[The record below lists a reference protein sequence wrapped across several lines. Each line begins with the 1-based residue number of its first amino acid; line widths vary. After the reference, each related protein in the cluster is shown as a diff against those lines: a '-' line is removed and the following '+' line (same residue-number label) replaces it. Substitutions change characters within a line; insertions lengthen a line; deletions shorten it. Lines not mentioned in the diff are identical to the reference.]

1 MAIKIPKKKICIF
14 GTGGFGREV
23 LCCVIDVFKKRNF
36 RTEYINYVVCF
47 MVSDDHYKENTIMGI
62 EVIKQ
67 SLFNPLLYDVVI
79 AIGEPLIRQNIVN
92 SLPSNTTYATIIHPS
107 VIMSKS
113 VNIGEGSIITANT
126 ILTCNIKIGKHAHV
140 NLNTTIGHDCNI
152 GDYFTTAPATNVS
165 GNVNIG
171 DCVYLGTNSSI
182 KQGISICNDVTIGMG
197 GVVVNNIKEKGVY
210 IGNPTIKLVKN

>member
-1 MAIKIPKKKICIF
+1 MPIKIPKKKICIF

-23 LCCVIDVFKKRNF
+23 LCCVIDVCKKRNN
-36 RTEYINYVVCF
+36 RIEDIVCF
-47 MVSDDHYKENTIMGI
+47 MVSDNHYKENTIMGI

-79 AIGEPLIRQNIVN
+79 AIGEPLQRKTIVN

-107 VIMSKS
+107 VIMSKW
-113 VNIGEGSIITANT
+113 VKIGEGSIITANT
-126 ILTCNIKIGKHAHV
+126 ILTCNIKIGKHAHI
-140 NLNTTIGHDCNI
+140 NLNTTIGHDCII
-152 GDYFTTAPATNVS
+152 GNYFTTAPATNVS

-197 GVVVNNIKEKGVY
+197 GVVVKNIKEKGVY